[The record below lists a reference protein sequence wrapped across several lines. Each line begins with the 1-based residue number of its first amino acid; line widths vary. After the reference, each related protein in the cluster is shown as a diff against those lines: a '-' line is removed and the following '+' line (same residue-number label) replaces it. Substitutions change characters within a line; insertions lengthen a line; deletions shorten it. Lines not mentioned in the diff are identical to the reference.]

1 MLTYDDNFQ
10 PILGR
15 EYRHLKNP
23 SEVLWVAKDQ
33 QYDTDIGAESMER
46 LFEYL
51 LFVYPNNDHGI
62 GKLNLLLT
70 TEPRS
75 CSGRVYVS

>member
-1 MLTYDDNFQ
+1 
-10 PILGR
+10 
-15 EYRHLKNP
+15 
-23 SEVLWVAKDQ
+23 
-33 QYDTDIGAESMER
+33 MER

-51 LFVYPNNDHGI
+51 LFMYPNNDHGI